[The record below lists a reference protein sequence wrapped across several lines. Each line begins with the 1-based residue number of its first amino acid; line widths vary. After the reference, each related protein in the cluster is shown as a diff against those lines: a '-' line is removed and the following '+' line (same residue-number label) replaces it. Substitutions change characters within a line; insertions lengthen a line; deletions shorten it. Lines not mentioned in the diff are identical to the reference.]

1 MKILIDTFE
10 ADEGAKVLIDG
21 AVLALKKKEFTPV
34 FVGNEKEIEK
44 LIDGRIK
51 DYEIIHTEEYITND
65 EEPVR
70 AIRRKKDSSL
80 VLAYNK
86 LKEEGYDGLLSA
98 GSTGAILAGGIFIS
112 KRIDGIDRP
121 SLAATLPTRK
131 GYTMLM
137 DTGAN
142 MDCKPA
148 YLEEFAIMGK
158 VFLENV
164 VHIDNPKIGLLNVGA
179 ESHKGNKLT
188 KEAYELL
195 EEADL
200 NFIGNVEARELFDGD
215 VNVIVADGFAGNVA
229 IKAAEGVISLFKS
242 EIKNV
247 FYKSLKSKLAALAIK
262 NDLSKELG
270 KYSSQNVGGAPLLG
284 VKSYVYKAHGN
295 SNDIAISNAILG
307 LIDYISMDVINK
319 IQGELND

>member
-1 MKILIDTFE
+1 MKILIDTFG
-10 ADEGAKVLIDG
+10 ADNGPKVLVDG
-21 AVLALKKKEFTPV
+21 AILALREKDFIPV
-34 FVGNEKEIEK
+34 FVGNEEEIEK
-44 LIDGRIK
+44 LIDGRISK
-51 DYEIIHTEEYITND
+51 YEIINTDKYISND
-65 EEPVR
+65 EDPVR
-70 AIRRKKDSSL
+70 AIRRKKNSSL

-112 KRIDGIDRP
+112 KRIEGIDRP
-121 SLAATLPTRK
+121 SLATPLPTT
-131 GYTMLM
+131 GEYTLLM

-164 VHIDNPKIGLLNVGA
+164 VHIDNPKIGLLNVGV
-179 ESHKGNKLT
+179 ESHKGDKLT
-188 KEAYELL
+188 KETYELL
-195 EEADL
+195 SESNI
-200 NFIGNVEARELFDGD
+200 NFVGNIEARDLFSGK

-229 IKAAEGVISLFKS
+229 IKTAEGVISLFKS
-242 EIKNV
+242 QMKEIL
-247 FYKSLKSKLAALAIK
+247 YKSFKTKLAGLAIK
-262 NDLSKELG
+262 DDLSKQMG
-270 KYSSQNVGGAPLLG
+270 KFSSQNIGGVPLLG

-307 LIDYISMDVINK
+307 LIDYINMDVIEK

>member
-1 MKILIDTFE
+1 MKILIDTFG
-10 ADEGAKVLIDG
+10 ADEGAKVLVDG

-51 DYEIIHTEEYITND
+51 DYEIIRTDEYITND

-164 VHIDNPKIGLLNVGA
+164 IHIDNPKIGLLNVGA

-188 KEAYELL
+188 KESYGLL
-195 EEADL
+195 ENADL

-247 FYKSLKSKLAALAIK
+247 FYKSLKNKLAALAIK

>member
-1 MKILIDTFE
+1 MKILIDTFG
-10 ADEGAKVLIDG
+10 ADNGPKVLVDG
-21 AVLALKKKEFTPV
+21 AILALKEKDFLPV
-34 FVGNEKEIEK
+34 FVGNEEEIEK
-44 LIDGRIK
+44 LIDGRILQ
-51 DYEIIHTEEYITND
+51 YEIINTDEYISND
-65 EEPVR
+65 EDPVR
-70 AIRRKKDSSL
+70 AIRRKKNSSL

-112 KRIDGIDRP
+112 KRIEGIDRP
-121 SLAATLPTRK
+121 SLATPLPTT
-131 GYTMLM
+131 GEYTLLM

-164 VHIDNPKIGLLNVGA
+164 VHIDKPKIGLLNVGV
-179 ESHKGNKLT
+179 ESHKGDKLT

-195 EEADL
+195 SKSNL
-200 NFIGNVEARELFDGD
+200 NFVGNIEARDLFSGK

-229 IKAAEGVISLFKS
+229 IKTAEGVISLFKS
-242 EIKNV
+242 QMKEIL
-247 FYKSLKSKLAALAIK
+247 YKSFKTKLAGLAIK
-262 NDLSKELG
+262 DDLSKQMG
-270 KYSSQNVGGAPLLG
+270 KFSSQNIGGVPLLG

-307 LIDYISMDVINK
+307 LIDYINMDVIEK

>member
-1 MKILIDTFE
+1 MKILIDTFG
-10 ADEGAKVLIDG
+10 ADNGPKVLVDG
-21 AVLALKKKEFTPV
+21 AILALKEKDFLPV
-34 FVGNEKEIEK
+34 FVGNEEEIEK
-44 LIDGRIK
+44 LIDGRILQ
-51 DYEIIHTEEYITND
+51 YEIINTDEYISND
-65 EEPVR
+65 EDPVR
-70 AIRRKKDSSL
+70 AIRRKKNSSL

-98 GSTGAILAGGIFIS
+98 GSTGALLAGGIFIS
-112 KRIDGIDRP
+112 KRIEGIDRP
-121 SLAATLPTRK
+121 SLATPLPTT
-131 GYTMLM
+131 GEYTLLM

-164 VHIDNPKIGLLNVGA
+164 VHIDKPKIGLLNVGV
-179 ESHKGNKLT
+179 ESHKGDKLT
-188 KEAYELL
+188 KETYELL
-195 EEADL
+195 SESNI
-200 NFIGNVEARELFDGD
+200 NFVGNIEARDLFSGK

-229 IKAAEGVISLFKS
+229 IKTAEGVISLFKS
-242 EIKNV
+242 QMKEIL
-247 FYKSLKSKLAALAIK
+247 YKSFKTKLAGLAIK
-262 NDLSKELG
+262 DDLSKQMG
-270 KYSSQNVGGAPLLG
+270 KFSSQNIGGVPLLG

-307 LIDYISMDVINK
+307 LIDYINMDVIEK

>member
-1 MKILIDTFE
+1 MKILIDTFG
-10 ADEGAKVLIDG
+10 ADNGPKVLVDG
-21 AVLALKKKEFTPV
+21 AILALKEKDFLPV
-34 FVGNEKEIEK
+34 FVGNEEEIEK
-44 LIDGRIK
+44 LIDGRILQ
-51 DYEIIHTEEYITND
+51 YEIINTDEYISND
-65 EEPVR
+65 EDPVR
-70 AIRRKKDSSL
+70 AIRRKKNSSL

-98 GSTGAILAGGIFIS
+98 GSTGALLAGGIFIS
-112 KRIDGIDRP
+112 KRIEGIDRP
-121 SLAATLPTRK
+121 SLATPLPTT
-131 GYTMLM
+131 GEYTLLM

-164 VHIDNPKIGLLNVGA
+164 VHIDKPKIGLLNVGV
-179 ESHKGNKLT
+179 ESHKGDKLT
-188 KEAYELL
+188 KEAYVLL
-195 EEADL
+195 SESNL
-200 NFIGNVEARELFDGD
+200 NFVGNIEARDLFSGK

-229 IKAAEGVISLFKS
+229 IKTAEGVISLFKS
-242 EIKNV
+242 QMKEIL
-247 FYKSLKSKLAALAIK
+247 YKSFKTKLAGLAIK
-262 NDLSKELG
+262 DDLSKQMG
-270 KYSSQNVGGAPLLG
+270 KFSSQNIGGVPLLG

-307 LIDYISMDVINK
+307 LIDYINMDVIEK

>member
-1 MKILIDTFE
+1 MKILIDTFG
-10 ADEGAKVLIDG
+10 ADNGPKVLVDG
-21 AVLALKKKEFTPV
+21 AILALKEKDFLPV
-34 FVGNEKEIEK
+34 FVGNEEEIEK
-44 LIDGRIK
+44 LIDGRILQ
-51 DYEIIHTEEYITND
+51 YEIINTDEYISND
-65 EEPVR
+65 EDPVR
-70 AIRRKKDSSL
+70 AIRRKKNSSL

-112 KRIDGIDRP
+112 KRIEGIDRP
-121 SLAATLPTRK
+121 SLATPLPTT
-131 GYTMLM
+131 GEYTLLM

-164 VHIDNPKIGLLNVGA
+164 VHIDKPKIGLLNVGV
-179 ESHKGNKLT
+179 ESHKGDKLT

-195 EEADL
+195 SESNL
-200 NFIGNVEARELFDGD
+200 NFVGNIEARDLFSGK

-229 IKAAEGVISLFKS
+229 IKTAEGVISLFKS
-242 EIKNV
+242 QMKEIL
-247 FYKSLKSKLAALAIK
+247 YKSFKTKLAGLAIK
-262 NDLSKELG
+262 DDLSKQMG
-270 KYSSQNVGGAPLLG
+270 KFSSQNIGGVPLLG

-307 LIDYISMDVINK
+307 LIDYINMDVIEK

>member
-1 MKILIDTFE
+1 MKILIDTFG
-10 ADEGAKVLIDG
+10 ADNGPKVLVDG
-21 AVLALKKKEFTPV
+21 AILALKEKDFLPV
-34 FVGNEKEIEK
+34 FVGNEEEIEK
-44 LIDGRIK
+44 LIDGRILQ
-51 DYEIIHTEEYITND
+51 YEIINTDEYISND
-65 EEPVR
+65 EDPVR
-70 AIRRKKDSSL
+70 AIRRKKNSSL

-112 KRIDGIDRP
+112 KRIEGIDRP
-121 SLAATLPTRK
+121 SLATPLPTT
-131 GYTMLM
+131 GEYTLLM

-164 VHIDNPKIGLLNVGA
+164 VHIDKPKIGLLNVGV
-179 ESHKGNKLT
+179 ESHKGDKLT
-188 KEAYELL
+188 KETYELL
-195 EEADL
+195 SESNL
-200 NFIGNVEARELFDGD
+200 NFVGNIEARDLFSGK

-229 IKAAEGVISLFKS
+229 IKTAEGVISLFKS
-242 EIKNV
+242 QMKEIL
-247 FYKSLKSKLAALAIK
+247 YKSLKTKLAGLAIK
-262 NDLSKELG
+262 DDLSKQMG
-270 KYSSQNVGGAPLLG
+270 KFSSQNIGGVPLLG

-307 LIDYISMDVINK
+307 LIDYINMDVIEK

>member
-1 MKILIDTFE
+1 MKILIDTFG
-10 ADEGAKVLIDG
+10 ADNGAKVLVDG
-21 AVLALKKKEFTPV
+21 AILALKEKDFLPV
-34 FVGNEKEIEK
+34 FVGNEEEIEK
-44 LIDGRIK
+44 LIDGRISK
-51 DYEIIHTEEYITND
+51 YEIINTDEYISND
-65 EEPVR
+65 EDPVR
-70 AIRRKKDSSL
+70 AIRRKKNSSL

-112 KRIDGIDRP
+112 KRIEGIDRP
-121 SLAATLPTRK
+121 SLATPLPTT
-131 GYTMLM
+131 GEYTLLM

-164 VHIDNPKIGLLNVGA
+164 VHIDKPKIGLLNVGV
-179 ESHKGNKLT
+179 ESHKGDKLT

-195 EEADL
+195 SESNL
-200 NFIGNVEARELFDGD
+200 NFVGNIEARDLFSGK

-229 IKAAEGVISLFKS
+229 IKTAEGVISLFKS
-242 EIKNV
+242 QMKEIL
-247 FYKSLKSKLAALAIK
+247 YKSFKTKLAGLAIK
-262 NDLSKELG
+262 DDLSKQMG
-270 KYSSQNVGGAPLLG
+270 KFSSQNIGGVPLLG

-307 LIDYISMDVINK
+307 LIDYINMDVIEK

>member
-1 MKILIDTFE
+1 MKILIDTFG
-10 ADEGAKVLIDG
+10 ADEGSKVLVDG
-21 AVLALKKKEFTPV
+21 AVLALEKKEFTPV
-34 FVGNEKEIEK
+34 FIGDEKEIENH
-44 LIDGRIK
+44 IGGRIK
-51 DYEIIHTEEYITND
+51 DYEIIHTEEYISND

-98 GSTGAILAGGIFIS
+98 GSTGALLAGGIFIS

-121 SLAATLPTRK
+121 SLAAPLPTTK
-131 GYTMLM
+131 GYTLLM

-164 VHIDNPKIGLLNVGA
+164 IHIDNPKIGLLNVGV

-188 KEAYELL
+188 KETYELL
-195 EEADL
+195 ENSNL
-200 NFIGNVEARELFDGD
+200 NFVGNVEPRDLFTGD
-215 VNVIVADGFAGNVA
+215 VNILLADGFAGNVA

-242 EIKNV
+242 EIKNI
-247 FYKSLKSKLAALAIK
+247 FYKSTKNKLAALAIK

-270 KYSSQNVGGAPLLG
+270 KYSSQNIGGVPLLG

-307 LIDYISMDVINK
+307 LIDYISMDVISK

>member
-1 MKILIDTFE
+1 MKILIDTFG
-10 ADEGAKVLIDG
+10 ADNGPKVLVDG
-21 AVLALKKKEFTPV
+21 AILALKEKDFLPV
-34 FVGNEKEIEK
+34 FVGNEEEIEK
-44 LIDGRIK
+44 LIDGRILQ
-51 DYEIIHTEEYITND
+51 YEIINTDEYISND
-65 EEPVR
+65 EDPVR
-70 AIRRKKDSSL
+70 AIRRKKNSSL

-98 GSTGAILAGGIFIS
+98 GSTGAILAGAIFIS
-112 KRIDGIDRP
+112 KRIEGIDRP
-121 SLAATLPTRK
+121 SLATPLPTT
-131 GYTMLM
+131 GEYTLLM

-164 VHIDNPKIGLLNVGA
+164 VHIDKPKIGLLNVGV
-179 ESHKGNKLT
+179 ESHKGDKLT
-188 KEAYELL
+188 KETYELL
-195 EEADL
+195 SESNI
-200 NFIGNVEARELFDGD
+200 NFVGNIEARDLFSGK

-229 IKAAEGVISLFKS
+229 IKTAEGVISLFKS
-242 EIKNV
+242 QMKEIL
-247 FYKSLKSKLAALAIK
+247 YKSFKTKLAGLAIK
-262 NDLSKELG
+262 DDLSKQMG
-270 KYSSQNVGGAPLLG
+270 KFSSQNIGGVPLLG

-307 LIDYISMDVINK
+307 LIDYINMDVIEK

>member
-1 MKILIDTFE
+1 MKILIDTFG
-10 ADEGAKVLIDG
+10 ADNGPKVLVDG
-21 AVLALKKKEFTPV
+21 AILALKEKDFLPV
-34 FVGNEKEIEK
+34 FVGNEEEIEK
-44 LIDGRIK
+44 LIDGRILQ
-51 DYEIIHTEEYITND
+51 YEIINTDEYISND
-65 EEPVR
+65 EDPVR
-70 AIRRKKDSSL
+70 AIRRKKNSSL

-112 KRIDGIDRP
+112 KRIEGIDRP
-121 SLAATLPTRK
+121 SLATPLPTT
-131 GYTMLM
+131 GEYTLLM

-164 VHIDNPKIGLLNVGA
+164 VHIDKPKIGLLNVGV
-179 ESHKGNKLT
+179 ESHKGDKLT
-188 KEAYELL
+188 KETYELL
-195 EEADL
+195 SESNL
-200 NFIGNVEARELFDGD
+200 NFVGNIEARDLFSGK

-229 IKAAEGVISLFKS
+229 IKTAEGVISLFKS
-242 EIKNV
+242 QMKEIL
-247 FYKSLKSKLAALAIK
+247 YKSLKTKLAGLAIK
-262 NDLSKELG
+262 DDLSKQMG
-270 KYSSQNVGGAPLLG
+270 KFSSQNIGGVPLLG

-295 SNDIAISNAILG
+295 SNDIAISNSILG
-307 LIDYISMDVINK
+307 LIDYINMDVIEK

>member
-1 MKILIDTFE
+1 MKILIDTFG
-10 ADEGAKVLIDG
+10 ADNGPKVLVDG
-21 AVLALKKKEFTPV
+21 AILALKEKDFLPV
-34 FVGNEKEIEK
+34 FVGNEEEIEK
-44 LIDGRIK
+44 LIDGRISK
-51 DYEIIHTEEYITND
+51 YEIINTDEYISND
-65 EEPVR
+65 EDPVR
-70 AIRRKKDSSL
+70 AIRRKKNSSL

-98 GSTGAILAGGIFIS
+98 GSTGALLAGGIFIS
-112 KRIDGIDRP
+112 KRIEGIDRP
-121 SLAATLPTRK
+121 SLATPLPTT
-131 GYTMLM
+131 GEYTLLM

-164 VHIDNPKIGLLNVGA
+164 VHIDKPKIGLLNVGI
-179 ESHKGNKLT
+179 ESHKGDKLT

-195 EEADL
+195 SESNL
-200 NFIGNVEARELFDGD
+200 NFVGNIEARDLFSGK

-229 IKAAEGVISLFKS
+229 IKTAEGVISLFKS
-242 EIKNV
+242 QMKEIL
-247 FYKSLKSKLAALAIK
+247 YKSFKTKLAGLAIK
-262 NDLSKELG
+262 DDLSKQMG
-270 KYSSQNVGGAPLLG
+270 KFSSQNIGGVPLLG

-307 LIDYISMDVINK
+307 LIDYVNMDVIEK

>member
-1 MKILIDTFE
+1 MKILIDTFG
-10 ADEGAKVLIDG
+10 ADEGSKVLVDG
-21 AVLALKKKEFTPV
+21 AVLALEKKEFTPV
-34 FVGNEKEIEK
+34 FVGDEKEIENH
-44 LIDGRIK
+44 IGGRIK
-51 DYEIIHTEEYITND
+51 DYEIIHTEEYISND

-86 LKEEGYDGLLSA
+86 LKEEGYEGLLSA
-98 GSTGAILAGGIFIS
+98 GSTGALLAGGIFIS

-121 SLAATLPTRK
+121 SLAAPLPTTK
-131 GYTMLM
+131 GYTLLM

-164 VHIDNPKIGLLNVGA
+164 IHIDNPKIGLLNVGV

-188 KEAYELL
+188 KETYELL
-195 EEADL
+195 ENSNL
-200 NFIGNVEARELFDGD
+200 NFVGNVEPRDLFTGD
-215 VNVIVADGFAGNVA
+215 VNILLADGFAGNVA

-247 FYKSLKSKLAALAIK
+247 FYKSTKNKLAALAIK

-270 KYSSQNVGGAPLLG
+270 KYSSQNIGGVPLLG

-307 LIDYISMDVINK
+307 LIDYISMDVISK

>member
-1 MKILIDTFE
+1 MKILIDTFG
-10 ADEGAKVLIDG
+10 ADEGAKVLVDG
-21 AVLALKKKEFTPV
+21 AVLALAKKEFIPV
-34 FVGNEKEIEK
+34 FVGNEKEIEN
-44 LIDGRIK
+44 LIAERIK
-51 DYEIIHTEEYITND
+51 DYEIIHTDEYISND

-112 KRIDGIDRP
+112 KRINGIDRP
-121 SLAATLPTRK
+121 SLAAALPTTK

-164 VHIDNPKIGLLNVGA
+164 VHINNPKIGLLNVGV
-179 ESHKGNKLT
+179 ESHKGNKLA

-195 EEADL
+195 ENSYL
-200 NFIGNVEARELFDGD
+200 NFVGNIEARELFNGD

-247 FYKSLKSKLAALAIK
+247 FYKSLKNKLAALAIK
-262 NDLSKELG
+262 DDLSKELG
-270 KYSSQNVGGAPLLG
+270 KYSSQNIGGVPLLG

-307 LIDYISMDVINK
+307 LIDYISMDVISK

>member
-1 MKILIDTFE
+1 MKILIDTFG
-10 ADEGAKVLIDG
+10 ADNGAKVLVDG
-21 AVLALKKKEFTPV
+21 AILALKEKDFLPV
-34 FVGNEKEIEK
+34 FVGNEEEIEK
-44 LIDGRIK
+44 LIDGRISK
-51 DYEIIHTEEYITND
+51 YEIINTDEYISND
-65 EEPVR
+65 EDPVR
-70 AIRRKKDSSL
+70 AIRRKKNSSL

-112 KRIDGIDRP
+112 KRIEGIDRP
-121 SLAATLPTRK
+121 SLATPLPTT
-131 GYTMLM
+131 GEYTLLM

-164 VHIDNPKIGLLNVGA
+164 VHIDKPKIGLLNVGV
-179 ESHKGNKLT
+179 ESHKGDKLT

-195 EEADL
+195 SESNL
-200 NFIGNVEARELFDGD
+200 NFVGNIEARDLFSGK

-229 IKAAEGVISLFKS
+229 IKTAEGVISLFKS
-242 EIKNV
+242 QMKEIL
-247 FYKSLKSKLAALAIK
+247 YKSFKTKLAGLAIK
-262 NDLSKELG
+262 DDLSKQMG
-270 KYSSQNVGGAPLLG
+270 KFSSQNIGGVPLLG

-307 LIDYISMDVINK
+307 LLDYINMDVIEK

>member
-1 MKILIDTFE
+1 MKILIDTFV
-10 ADEGAKVLIDG
+10 ADNGPKVLVDG
-21 AVLALKKKEFTPV
+21 AILALKEKDFLPV
-34 FVGNEKEIEK
+34 FVGNEEEIEK
-44 LIDGRIK
+44 LIDGRISK
-51 DYEIIHTEEYITND
+51 YEIINTDKYISND
-65 EEPVR
+65 EDPVR
-70 AIRRKKDSSL
+70 AIRRKKNSSL

-112 KRIDGIDRP
+112 KRIEGIDRP
-121 SLAATLPTRK
+121 SLATPLPTT
-131 GYTMLM
+131 GEYTLLM

-164 VHIDNPKIGLLNVGA
+164 VHIDKPKIGLLNVGV
-179 ESHKGNKLT
+179 ESHKGDKLT

-195 EEADL
+195 SELNL
-200 NFIGNVEARELFDGD
+200 NFVGNIEARDLFSGK

-229 IKAAEGVISLFKS
+229 IKTAEGVISLFKS
-242 EIKNV
+242 QMKEIL
-247 FYKSLKSKLAALAIK
+247 YKSFKTKLAGLAIK
-262 NDLSKELG
+262 DDLSKQMG
-270 KYSSQNVGGAPLLG
+270 KFSSQNIGGVPLLG

-307 LIDYISMDVINK
+307 LIDYINMDVIEK

>member
-1 MKILIDTFE
+1 MKILIDTFG
-10 ADEGAKVLIDG
+10 ADNGPKVLVDG
-21 AVLALKKKEFTPV
+21 AILALKEKDFLPV
-34 FVGNEKEIEK
+34 FVGNEEEIEK
-44 LIDGRIK
+44 LIDGRISK
-51 DYEIIHTEEYITND
+51 YEIINTDKYISND
-65 EEPVR
+65 EDPVR
-70 AIRRKKDSSL
+70 AIRRKKNSSL

-112 KRIDGIDRP
+112 KRIEGIDRP
-121 SLAATLPTRK
+121 SLATPLPTT
-131 GYTMLM
+131 GEYTLLM

-164 VHIDNPKIGLLNVGA
+164 VHIDKPKIGLLNVGV
-179 ESHKGNKLT
+179 ESHKGDKLT

-195 EEADL
+195 SESNL
-200 NFIGNVEARELFDGD
+200 NFVGNIEARDLFSGK

-229 IKAAEGVISLFKS
+229 IKTAEGVIGLFKS
-242 EIKNV
+242 QMKEIL
-247 FYKSLKSKLAALAIK
+247 YKSFKTKLAGLAIK
-262 NDLSKELG
+262 DDLSKQMG
-270 KYSSQNVGGAPLLG
+270 KFSSQNIGGVPLLG

-307 LIDYISMDVINK
+307 LIDYINMDVIEK

>member
-1 MKILIDTFE
+1 MKILIDTFG
-10 ADEGAKVLIDG
+10 ADEGSKVLVDG
-21 AVLALKKKEFTPV
+21 AVLALEKKEFTPV
-34 FVGNEKEIEK
+34 FVGDEKEIENH
-44 LIDGRIK
+44 IGGRIK
-51 DYEIIHTEEYITND
+51 DYEIIHTEEYISND

-98 GSTGAILAGGIFIS
+98 GSTGALLAGGIFIS

-121 SLAATLPTRK
+121 SLAAPLPTTK
-131 GYTMLM
+131 GYTLLM

-164 VHIDNPKIGLLNVGA
+164 IHIDNPKIGLLNVGV

-188 KEAYELL
+188 KETYELL
-195 EEADL
+195 ENSNL
-200 NFIGNVEARELFDGD
+200 NFVGNVEPRDLFTGD
-215 VNVIVADGFAGNVA
+215 VNILLADGFAGNVA

-242 EIKNV
+242 EIKNI
-247 FYKSLKSKLAALAIK
+247 FYKSTKNKLAALAIK

-270 KYSSQNVGGAPLLG
+270 KYSSQNIGGVPLLG

-307 LIDYISMDVINK
+307 LIDYISMDVISK

>member
-1 MKILIDTFE
+1 MKILIDTFG
-10 ADEGAKVLIDG
+10 ADEGSKVLVDG
-21 AVLALKKKEFTPV
+21 AVLALKNKDFIPV
-34 FVGNEKEIEK
+34 FVGNEEEIEK
-44 LIDGRIK
+44 LIDGRIST
-51 DYEIIHTEEYITND
+51 YEIIHTDEYISND

-98 GSTGAILAGGIFIS
+98 GSTGAILAGGIFIA

-121 SLAATLPTRK
+121 SLAAPLPSLGEPTL
-131 GYTMLM
+131 LM
-137 DTGAN
+137 DSGAN
-142 MDCKPA
+142 MDCKPV

-164 VHIDNPKIGLLNVGA
+164 IHIKNPKIGLLNVGL

-188 KEAYELL
+188 KEAYKILS
-195 EEADL
+195 EADL
-200 NFIGNVEARELFDGD
+200 NFVGNIEARDLFTGK

-229 IKAAEGVISLFKS
+229 VKTAEGVISVFKS
-242 EIKNV
+242 QMKDI
-247 FYKSLKSKLAALAIK
+247 FYKSFKTKLAGLAIK
-262 NDLSKELG
+262 NDLSKEMG
-270 KYSSQNVGGAPLLG
+270 KFSSQNIGGVPLLG

-295 SNDIAISNAILG
+295 SNDIAISNALLG
-307 LIDYISMDVINK
+307 LMEYINMDVIEK

>member
-1 MKILIDTFE
+1 MKILIDTFG
-10 ADEGAKVLIDG
+10 ADNGPKVLVDG
-21 AVLALKKKEFTPV
+21 AILALKEKDFIPV
-34 FVGNEKEIEK
+34 FVGNEEEIEK
-44 LIDGRIK
+44 LIDGRISK
-51 DYEIIHTEEYITND
+51 YEIINTDEYISND
-65 EEPVR
+65 EDPVR
-70 AIRRKKDSSL
+70 AIRRKKNSSL

-112 KRIDGIDRP
+112 KRIEGIDRP
-121 SLAATLPTRK
+121 SLATPLPTT
-131 GYTMLM
+131 GEYTLLM

-164 VHIDNPKIGLLNVGA
+164 VHIDKPKIGLLNVGV
-179 ESHKGNKLT
+179 ESHKGDKLT
-188 KEAYELL
+188 KETYELL
-195 EEADL
+195 NESNL
-200 NFIGNVEARELFDGD
+200 NFVGNIEARDLFSGK

-229 IKAAEGVISLFKS
+229 IKTAEGVISLFKS
-242 EIKNV
+242 QMKEIL
-247 FYKSLKSKLAALAIK
+247 YKSFKTKLAGLAIK
-262 NDLSKELG
+262 DDLSKQMG
-270 KYSSQNVGGAPLLG
+270 KFSSQNIGGVPLLG

-307 LIDYISMDVINK
+307 LIDYVNMDVIEK

>member
-1 MKILIDTFE
+1 MKILIDTFG
-10 ADEGAKVLIDG
+10 ADNGPKVLVDG
-21 AVLALKKKEFTPV
+21 AILALKEKDFLPV
-34 FVGNEKEIEK
+34 FVGNEEEIEK
-44 LIDGRIK
+44 LIDGRILQ
-51 DYEIIHTEEYITND
+51 YEIINTDEYISND
-65 EEPVR
+65 EDPVR
-70 AIRRKKDSSL
+70 AIRRKKNSSL

-112 KRIDGIDRP
+112 KRIEGIDRP
-121 SLAATLPTRK
+121 SLATPLPTT
-131 GYTMLM
+131 GEYTLLM

-164 VHIDNPKIGLLNVGA
+164 VHIDKPKIGLLNVGV
-179 ESHKGNKLT
+179 ESHKGDKLT
-188 KEAYELL
+188 KETYELL
-195 EEADL
+195 NESNL
-200 NFIGNVEARELFDGD
+200 NFVGNIEARDLFSGK

-229 IKAAEGVISLFKS
+229 IKTAEGVISLFKS
-242 EIKNV
+242 QMKEIL
-247 FYKSLKSKLAALAIK
+247 YKSFKTKLAGLAIK
-262 NDLSKELG
+262 DDLSKQMG
-270 KYSSQNVGGAPLLG
+270 KFSSQNIGGVPLLG

-307 LIDYISMDVINK
+307 LIDYINMDVIEK

>member
-1 MKILIDTFE
+1 MKILIDTFG
-10 ADEGAKVLIDG
+10 ADNGPKVLVDG
-21 AVLALKKKEFTPV
+21 AILALKEKDFLPV
-34 FVGNEKEIEK
+34 FVGNEEEIEK
-44 LIDGRIK
+44 LIDGRISK
-51 DYEIIHTEEYITND
+51 YEIINTDEYISND
-65 EEPVR
+65 EDPVR
-70 AIRRKKDSSL
+70 AIRRKKNSSL

-112 KRIDGIDRP
+112 KRIEGIDRP
-121 SLAATLPTRK
+121 SLATPLPTT
-131 GYTMLM
+131 GEYTLLM

-164 VHIDNPKIGLLNVGA
+164 VHVDKPKIGLLNVGV
-179 ESHKGNKLT
+179 ESHKGDKLT

-195 EEADL
+195 SDSNL
-200 NFIGNVEARELFDGD
+200 NFVGNIEARDLFSGK

-229 IKAAEGVISLFKS
+229 IKTAEGVISLFKS
-242 EIKNV
+242 QMKEIL
-247 FYKSLKSKLAALAIK
+247 YKSFKTKLAGLAIK
-262 NDLSKELG
+262 DDLSKQMG
-270 KYSSQNVGGAPLLG
+270 KFSSQNIGGVPLLG

-307 LIDYISMDVINK
+307 LIDYINMDVIEK

>member
-1 MKILIDTFE
+1 MKILIDTFG
-10 ADEGAKVLIDG
+10 ADNGPKVLVDG
-21 AVLALKKKEFTPV
+21 AILALKEKDFIPV
-34 FVGNEKEIEK
+34 FVGNEEEIEK
-44 LIDGRIK
+44 LIDGRISK
-51 DYEIIHTEEYITND
+51 YEIINTDKYISND
-65 EEPVR
+65 EDPVR
-70 AIRRKKDSSL
+70 AIRRKKNSSL

-112 KRIDGIDRP
+112 KRIEGIDRP
-121 SLAATLPTRK
+121 SLATPLPTT
-131 GYTMLM
+131 GEYTLLM

-164 VHIDNPKIGLLNVGA
+164 VHIDKPKIGLLNVGV
-179 ESHKGNKLT
+179 ESHKGDKLT

-195 EEADL
+195 SELNL
-200 NFIGNVEARELFDGD
+200 NFVGNIEARDLFSGK

-229 IKAAEGVISLFKS
+229 IKTAEGVISLFKS
-242 EIKNV
+242 QMKEIL
-247 FYKSLKSKLAALAIK
+247 YKSFKTKLAGLAIK
-262 NDLSKELG
+262 DDLSKQMG
-270 KYSSQNVGGAPLLG
+270 KFSSQNIGGVPLLG

-307 LIDYISMDVINK
+307 LIDYINMDVIEK

>member
-1 MKILIDTFE
+1 MKILIDTFG
-10 ADEGAKVLIDG
+10 ADNGPKVLVDG
-21 AVLALKKKEFTPV
+21 AILALKEKDFLPV
-34 FVGNEKEIEK
+34 FVGNEEEIEK
-44 LIDGRIK
+44 LIDGRILQ
-51 DYEIIHTEEYITND
+51 YEIINTDEYISND
-65 EEPVR
+65 EDPVR
-70 AIRRKKDSSL
+70 AIRRKKNSSL

-112 KRIDGIDRP
+112 KRIEGIDRP
-121 SLAATLPTRK
+121 SLATPLPTT
-131 GYTMLM
+131 GEYTLLM

-164 VHIDNPKIGLLNVGA
+164 VHIDKPKIGLLNVGV
-179 ESHKGNKLT
+179 ESHKGDKLT
-188 KEAYELL
+188 KETYELL
-195 EEADL
+195 NESNL
-200 NFIGNVEARELFDGD
+200 NLVGNIEARDLFSGK

-229 IKAAEGVISLFKS
+229 IKTAEGVISLFKS
-242 EIKNV
+242 QMKEIL
-247 FYKSLKSKLAALAIK
+247 YKSFKTKLAGLAIK
-262 NDLSKELG
+262 DDLSKQMG
-270 KYSSQNVGGAPLLG
+270 KFSSQNIGGVPLLG

-307 LIDYISMDVINK
+307 LIDYINMDVIEK

>member
-1 MKILIDTFE
+1 MKILIDTFG
-10 ADEGAKVLIDG
+10 ADNGPKVLVDG
-21 AVLALKKKEFTPV
+21 AILALKEKDFLPV
-34 FVGNEKEIEK
+34 FVGNEEEIEK
-44 LIDGRIK
+44 LIDGRILQ
-51 DYEIIHTEEYITND
+51 YEIINTDEYISND
-65 EEPVR
+65 EDPVR
-70 AIRRKKDSSL
+70 AIRRKKNSSL

-112 KRIDGIDRP
+112 KRIEGIDRP
-121 SLAATLPTRK
+121 SLATPLPTT
-131 GYTMLM
+131 GEYTLLM

-164 VHIDNPKIGLLNVGA
+164 VHIDKPKIGLLNVGV
-179 ESHKGNKLT
+179 ESHKGDKLT

-195 EEADL
+195 SESNL
-200 NFIGNVEARELFDGD
+200 NFVGNIEARDLFSGK

-229 IKAAEGVISLFKS
+229 IKTAEGVISLFKS
-242 EIKNV
+242 QMKEIL
-247 FYKSLKSKLAALAIK
+247 YKSFKTKLAGLAIK
-262 NDLSKELG
+262 DDLSKQMG
-270 KYSSQNVGGAPLLG
+270 KFSSQNIGGVPLLG

-307 LIDYISMDVINK
+307 LIDYVNMDVIEK

>member
-1 MKILIDTFE
+1 MKILIDTFG
-10 ADEGAKVLIDG
+10 ADEGAKVLVDG
-21 AVLALKKKEFTPV
+21 AVLALEKKEFTPV

-70 AIRRKKDSSL
+70 AIRRKKNSSL

-164 VHIDNPKIGLLNVGA
+164 IHIDNPKIGLLNVGA

-188 KEAYELL
+188 KESYGLL
-195 EEADL
+195 ENADL

-247 FYKSLKSKLAALAIK
+247 FYKSPKNKLAALAIK

-307 LIDYISMDVINK
+307 LIDYISMDVISK

>member
-1 MKILIDTFE
+1 MKILIDTFG
-10 ADEGAKVLIDG
+10 ADNGPKVLVDG
-21 AVLALKKKEFTPV
+21 AILALREKDFLPV
-34 FVGNEKEIEK
+34 FVGNEEEIEK
-44 LIDGRIK
+44 LIDGRISK
-51 DYEIIHTEEYITND
+51 YEIINTDEYISND
-65 EEPVR
+65 EDPVR
-70 AIRRKKDSSL
+70 AIRRKKNSSL

-112 KRIDGIDRP
+112 KRIEGIDRP
-121 SLAATLPTRK
+121 SLATPLPTT
-131 GYTMLM
+131 GEYTLLM

-164 VHIDNPKIGLLNVGA
+164 VHIDKPKIGLLNVGV
-179 ESHKGNKLT
+179 ESHKGDKLT

-195 EEADL
+195 SESNL
-200 NFIGNVEARELFDGD
+200 NFVGNIEARDLFSGK

-229 IKAAEGVISLFKS
+229 IKTAEGVISLFKS
-242 EIKNV
+242 QMKEIL
-247 FYKSLKSKLAALAIK
+247 YKSFKTKLAGLAIK
-262 NDLSKELG
+262 DDLSKQMG
-270 KYSSQNVGGAPLLG
+270 KFSSQNIGGVPLLG

-307 LIDYISMDVINK
+307 LIDYINMDVIEK

>member
-1 MKILIDTFE
+1 MKILIDTFG
-10 ADEGAKVLIDG
+10 ADNGPKVLVDG
-21 AVLALKKKEFTPV
+21 AILALREKDFLPV
-34 FVGNEKEIEK
+34 FVGNEEEIEK
-44 LIDGRIK
+44 LIDGRISK
-51 DYEIIHTEEYITND
+51 YEIINTDEYISND
-65 EEPVR
+65 EDPVR
-70 AIRRKKDSSL
+70 AIRRKKNSSL

-112 KRIDGIDRP
+112 KRIEGIDRP
-121 SLAATLPTRK
+121 SLATPLPTT
-131 GYTMLM
+131 GEYTLLM

-164 VHIDNPKIGLLNVGA
+164 VHIDKPKIGLLNVGV
-179 ESHKGNKLT
+179 ESHKGDKLT

-195 EEADL
+195 SESNL
-200 NFIGNVEARELFDGD
+200 NFVGNIEARDLFSGK

-229 IKAAEGVISLFKS
+229 IKTAEGVISLFKS
-242 EIKNV
+242 QMKEIL
-247 FYKSLKSKLAALAIK
+247 YKSFKTKLAGLAIK
-262 NDLSKELG
+262 DDLSKQMG
-270 KYSSQNVGGAPLLG
+270 KFSSQNIGGVPLLG

-307 LIDYISMDVINK
+307 LLDYINMDVIEK

>member
-1 MKILIDTFE
+1 MKILIDTFG
-10 ADEGAKVLIDG
+10 ADNGPKVLVDG
-21 AVLALKKKEFTPV
+21 AILALKEKDFLPV
-34 FVGNEKEIEK
+34 FVGNEEEIEK
-44 LIDGRIK
+44 LIDGRISK
-51 DYEIIHTEEYITND
+51 YEIINTDKYISND
-65 EEPVR
+65 EDPVR
-70 AIRRKKDSSL
+70 AIRRKKNSSL

-112 KRIDGIDRP
+112 KRIEGIDRP
-121 SLAATLPTRK
+121 SLATPLPTT
-131 GYTMLM
+131 GEYTLLM

-164 VHIDNPKIGLLNVGA
+164 VHIDKPKIGLLNVGV
-179 ESHKGNKLT
+179 ESHKGDKLT

-195 EEADL
+195 SESNI
-200 NFIGNVEARELFDGD
+200 NFVGNIEARDLFSGK

-229 IKAAEGVISLFKS
+229 IKTAEGVISLFKS
-242 EIKNV
+242 QMKEIL
-247 FYKSLKSKLAALAIK
+247 YKSFKTKLAGLAIK
-262 NDLSKELG
+262 DDLSKQMG
-270 KYSSQNVGGAPLLG
+270 KFSSQNIGGVPLLG

-307 LIDYISMDVINK
+307 LIDYINMDVIEK

>member
-1 MKILIDTFE
+1 MKILIDTFG
-10 ADEGAKVLIDG
+10 ADNGPKVLVDG
-21 AVLALKKKEFTPV
+21 AILALKEKDFLPV
-34 FVGNEKEIEK
+34 FVGNEEEIEK
-44 LIDGRIK
+44 LIDGRILQ
-51 DYEIIHTEEYITND
+51 YEIINTDEYISND
-65 EEPVR
+65 EDPVR
-70 AIRRKKDSSL
+70 AIRRKKNSSL

-112 KRIDGIDRP
+112 KRIEGIDRP
-121 SLAATLPTRK
+121 SLATPLPTT
-131 GYTMLM
+131 GEYTLLM

-164 VHIDNPKIGLLNVGA
+164 VHIDKPKIGLLNVGV
-179 ESHKGNKLT
+179 ESHKGDKLT
-188 KEAYELL
+188 KETYELL
-195 EEADL
+195 SESNI
-200 NFIGNVEARELFDGD
+200 NFVGNIEARDLFAGK

-229 IKAAEGVISLFKS
+229 IKTAEGVISLFKS
-242 EIKNV
+242 QMKEIL
-247 FYKSLKSKLAALAIK
+247 YKSFKTKLAGLAIK
-262 NDLSKELG
+262 DDLSKQMG
-270 KYSSQNVGGAPLLG
+270 KFSSQNIGGVPLLG

-307 LIDYISMDVINK
+307 LIDYINMDVIEK

>member
-1 MKILIDTFE
+1 MKLLIDTFG
-10 ADEGAKVLIDG
+10 ADNGAKVLVDG
-21 AVLALKKKEFTPV
+21 AILALKEKDFLPV
-34 FVGNEKEIEK
+34 FVGNEEEIEK
-44 LIDGRIK
+44 LIDGRISK
-51 DYEIIHTEEYITND
+51 YEIINTDEYISND
-65 EEPVR
+65 EDPVR
-70 AIRRKKDSSL
+70 AIRRKKNSSL

-112 KRIDGIDRP
+112 KRIEGIDRP
-121 SLAATLPTRK
+121 SLATPLPTT
-131 GYTMLM
+131 GEYTLLM

-164 VHIDNPKIGLLNVGA
+164 VHIDKPKIGLLNVGV
-179 ESHKGNKLT
+179 ESHKGDKLT
-188 KEAYELL
+188 KETYELL
-195 EEADL
+195 SESNL
-200 NFIGNVEARELFDGD
+200 NFVGNIEARDLFSGK

-229 IKAAEGVISLFKS
+229 IKTAEGVISLFKS
-242 EIKNV
+242 QMKEIL
-247 FYKSLKSKLAALAIK
+247 YKSFKTKLAGLAIK
-262 NDLSKELG
+262 DDLSKQMG
-270 KYSSQNVGGAPLLG
+270 KFSSQNIGGVPLLG

-307 LIDYISMDVINK
+307 LIDYINMDVIEK

>member
-1 MKILIDTFE
+1 MKILIDTFG
-10 ADEGAKVLIDG
+10 ADNGPKVLVDG
-21 AVLALKKKEFTPV
+21 AILALREKDFLPV
-34 FVGNEKEIEK
+34 FVGNEEEIEK
-44 LIDGRIK
+44 LINGRISK
-51 DYEIIHTEEYITND
+51 CEIINTDEYISND
-65 EEPVR
+65 EDPVR
-70 AIRRKKDSSL
+70 AIRRKKNSSL

-112 KRIDGIDRP
+112 KRIEGIDRP
-121 SLAATLPTRK
+121 SLATPLPTT
-131 GYTMLM
+131 GEYTLLM

-164 VHIDNPKIGLLNVGA
+164 VHIDKPKIGLLNVGV
-179 ESHKGNKLT
+179 ESHKGDKLT

-195 EEADL
+195 SESNL
-200 NFIGNVEARELFDGD
+200 NFVGNIEARDLFSGK

-229 IKAAEGVISLFKS
+229 IKTAEGVISLFKS
-242 EIKNV
+242 QMKEIL
-247 FYKSLKSKLAALAIK
+247 YKSFKTKLAGLAIK
-262 NDLSKELG
+262 DDLSKQMG
-270 KYSSQNVGGAPLLG
+270 KFSSQNIGGVPLLG

-307 LIDYISMDVINK
+307 LIDYINMDVIEK

>member
-1 MKILIDTFE
+1 MKILIDTFG

-21 AVLALKKKEFTPV
+21 AVLALTKKEFTPV

-44 LIDGRIK
+44 LINGRIK
-51 DYEIIHTEEYITND
+51 NYEIINTEEYITND

-307 LIDYISMDVINK
+307 LIDYISMDVISK

>member
-1 MKILIDTFE
+1 MKILIDTFG
-10 ADEGAKVLIDG
+10 ADNGPKVLVDG
-21 AVLALKKKEFTPV
+21 AILALKEKDFLPV
-34 FVGNEKEIEK
+34 FVGNEEEIEK
-44 LIDGRIK
+44 LIDGRISK
-51 DYEIIHTEEYITND
+51 YEIINTDKYISND
-65 EEPVR
+65 EDPVR
-70 AIRRKKDSSL
+70 AIRRKKNSSL

-112 KRIDGIDRP
+112 KRIEGIDRP
-121 SLAATLPTRK
+121 SLATPLPTT
-131 GYTMLM
+131 GEYTLLM

-164 VHIDNPKIGLLNVGA
+164 VHIDKPKIGLLNVGV
-179 ESHKGNKLT
+179 ESHKGDKLT

-195 EEADL
+195 SELNL
-200 NFIGNVEARELFDGD
+200 NFVGNIEARDLFSGK

-229 IKAAEGVISLFKS
+229 IKTAEGVISLFKS
-242 EIKNV
+242 QMKEIL
-247 FYKSLKSKLAALAIK
+247 YKSFKTKLAGLAIK
-262 NDLSKELG
+262 DDLSKQMG
-270 KYSSQNVGGAPLLG
+270 KFSSQNIGGVPLLG

-307 LIDYISMDVINK
+307 LIDYINMDVIEK

>member
-1 MKILIDTFE
+1 MKILIDTFG
-10 ADEGAKVLIDG
+10 ADNGPKVLVDG
-21 AVLALKKKEFTPV
+21 AILALREKDFIPV
-34 FVGNEKEIEK
+34 FVGNEEEIEK
-44 LIDGRIK
+44 LIDGRISK
-51 DYEIIHTEEYITND
+51 YEIINTDEYISND
-65 EEPVR
+65 EDPVK
-70 AIRRKKDSSL
+70 AIRRKKNSSL

-86 LKEEGYDGLLSA
+86 LEVEGYDGLLSA

-112 KRIDGIDRP
+112 KRIEGIDRP
-121 SLAATLPTRK
+121 SLATPLPTT
-131 GYTMLM
+131 GEYTLLM

-164 VHIDNPKIGLLNVGA
+164 VHIDKPKIGLLNVGV
-179 ESHKGNKLT
+179 ESHKGDKLT

-195 EEADL
+195 SESNL
-200 NFIGNVEARELFDGD
+200 NFVGNIEARDLFSGK

-229 IKAAEGVISLFKS
+229 IKTAEGVISLFKS
-242 EIKNV
+242 QMKEIL
-247 FYKSLKSKLAALAIK
+247 YKSFKTKLAGLAIK
-262 NDLSKELG
+262 DDLSKQMG
-270 KYSSQNVGGAPLLG
+270 KFSSQNIGGVPLLG

-307 LIDYISMDVINK
+307 LIDYINMDVIEK

>member
-1 MKILIDTFE
+1 MKILIDTFG
-10 ADEGAKVLIDG
+10 ADEGPKVLVDG
-21 AVLALKKKEFTPV
+21 AVLALAQKEFTPV
-34 FVGNEKEIEK
+34 FVGNEKEIEN
-44 LIDGRIK
+44 LIAGRIK

-121 SLAATLPTRK
+121 SLAAALPTTK

-164 VHIDNPKIGLLNVGA
+164 IHIDNPKIGLLNVGV

-195 EEADL
+195 ENADV

-247 FYKSLKSKLAALAIK
+247 FYKSLKNKLAALAIK

-270 KYSSQNVGGAPLLG
+270 KYSSQNIGGVPLLG

-307 LIDYISMDVINK
+307 LIDYISMDVISK

>member
-1 MKILIDTFE
+1 MKILIDTFG
-10 ADEGAKVLIDG
+10 ADNGPKVLVDG
-21 AVLALKKKEFTPV
+21 AILALKEKDFLPV
-34 FVGNEKEIEK
+34 FVGNEEEIEK
-44 LIDGRIK
+44 LIDGRILQ
-51 DYEIIHTEEYITND
+51 YEIINTDEYISND
-65 EEPVR
+65 EDPVR
-70 AIRRKKDSSL
+70 AIRRKKNSSL

-112 KRIDGIDRP
+112 KRIEGIDRP
-121 SLAATLPTRK
+121 SLATPLPTT
-131 GYTMLM
+131 GEYTLLM

-164 VHIDNPKIGLLNVGA
+164 IHIDKPKIGLLNVGV
-179 ESHKGNKLT
+179 ESHKGDKLT
-188 KEAYELL
+188 KETYELL
-195 EEADL
+195 SESNL
-200 NFIGNVEARELFDGD
+200 NFVGNIEARDLFSGK

-229 IKAAEGVISLFKS
+229 IKTAEGVISLFKS
-242 EIKNV
+242 QMKEIL
-247 FYKSLKSKLAALAIK
+247 YKSFKTKLAGLAIK
-262 NDLSKELG
+262 DDLSKQMG
-270 KYSSQNVGGAPLLG
+270 KFSSQNIGGVPLLG

-307 LIDYISMDVINK
+307 LIDYVNMDVIEK